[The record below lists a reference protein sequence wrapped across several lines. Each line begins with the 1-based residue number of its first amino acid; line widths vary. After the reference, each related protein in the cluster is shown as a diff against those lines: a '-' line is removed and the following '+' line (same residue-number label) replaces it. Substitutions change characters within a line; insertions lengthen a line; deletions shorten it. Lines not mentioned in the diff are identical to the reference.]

1 MGTLSLN
8 TKLAYWVGQL
18 AEGLKNTAFA
28 VFLLFYYNQVL
39 GVSGTL
45 CGIAIFVGIFID
57 AITDPLMGS
66 ISDGWRSKYGRRHP
80 FMYVSALPL
89 GLCFFLLFNP
99 MVDSET
105 GLFVWLLVFAALTR
119 FAMTLYHVPHIALGA
134 EMTSDYHERNVIAA
148 FRMVFNSVGAL
159 TVYALGFLV
168 FFASSETYEN
178 GQLDPEAYPPF
189 TAILGVGMC
198 LAVLVTSFGTQHLV
212 PHLPKPRDSQQLN
225 PKQILN
231 DMGLAA
237 KNRSFL
243 WLIGG
248 FVVISVPVGVGAALQ
263 LYLNTFFWKV
273 SPEGISAILISGV
286 VATFIGFATSP
297 WIMRRIEKKQA
308 LFVGSI
314 GWAVFY
320 TGPVVLHYAG
330 LFPAPGSSMVVYALM
345 ASHFLAGAVVSQ
357 LIVAV
362 ISMLAD
368 VADEQELATNKRQEG
383 VFFGAYSFIIKATAG
398 LGAAT
403 SGIVLDL
410 IEWPTGESVKTAADI
425 PSETLF
431 QLSMIAGPCL
441 AIGFVPALLL
451 WRNYQLSKTRHEQIL
466 SQIEARA

>member
-99 MVDSET
+99 TVDSET

-231 DMGLAA
+231 DMGLACFEPRGA
-237 KNRSFL
+237 FYC
-243 WLIGG
+243 
-248 FVVISVPVGVGAALQ
+248 FPSVSITGMSDE
-263 LYLNTFFWKV
+263 TF
-273 SPEGISAILISGV
+273 
-286 VATFIGFATSP
+286 
-297 WIMRRIEKKQA
+297 
-308 LFVGSI
+308 
-314 GWAVFY
+314 
-320 TGPVVLHYAG
+320 
-330 LFPAPGSSMVVYALM
+330 
-345 ASHFLAGAVVSQ
+345 
-357 LIVAV
+357 
-362 ISMLAD
+362 
-368 VADEQELATNKRQEG
+368 
-383 VFFGAYSFIIKATAG
+383 
-398 LGAAT
+398 
-403 SGIVLDL
+403 
-410 IEWPTGESVKTAADI
+410 
-425 PSETLF
+425 SETLLMEEKVAVVPGSAF
-431 QLSMIAGPCL
+431 GQFGVGHVRICYAADYDDLVEAMKRL
-441 AIGFVPALLL
+441 RTFVE
-451 WRNYQLSKTRHEQIL
+451 RHTHSK
-466 SQIEARA
+466 